1 MNSRYRQEK
10 RQPPYY
16 LLTGL
21 ILGFVISVVATMFL
35 VPVIYANVP
44 PETLN
49 AVDKDQYR
57 LMIARAYQA
66 DHDTG
71 RALAR
76 LGLLRDDNVIES
88 LIQQA
93 QRSELKSSAQT
104 LLFLYDDLQKI
115 ITKDGFPDPQDQNP
129 TSLPVVQPTGQSEA
143 TKTPETTE
151 TIDQSVRTATPAA
164 TIPKITSTPVT
175 DTVEKQNNKI
185 PFRLDEQKEVCNP
198 SYSKS
203 LIQIEVF
210 DSELDALPNTKVM
223 VTWEG
228 GQDIF
233 YTGFYPE
240 ISLGYADFSMIPGTN
255 YSVKVGDVGEL
266 IENISSPQCTDDSG
280 LPYWG
285 SVYLRFNEP

>member
-21 ILGFVISVVATMFL
+21 ILGLVISIATTMFL

-57 LMIARAYQA
+57 LMIARAYLS

-93 QRSELKSSAQT
+93 QRSELKSNAQT
-104 LLFLYDDLQKI
+104 LLVLYEDLQKI
-115 ITKDGFPDPQDQNP
+115 ITKEGFPDPQEQNS
-129 TSLPVVQPTGQSEA
+129 TTLPVVQPTSQSEA
-143 TKTPETTE
+143 TKPPETTE
-151 TIDQSVRTATPAA
+151 TIDQSIRTATPAA

-198 SYSKS
+198 SYSES

-210 DSELDALPNTKVM
+210 DSEMDALPNTKVM

-240 ISLGYADFSMIPGTN
+240 ISLGYADFSMVPGTN
-255 YSVKVGDVGEL
+255 YSIKVGDVGEL
-266 IENISSPQCTDDSG
+266 IEDISSPQCTDDAGS
-280 LPYWG
+280 PYWG

>member
-1 MNSRYRQEK
+1 MNSRYRQER

-21 ILGFVISVVATMFL
+21 ILGFVISIATTMFL

-49 AVDKDQYR
+49 AIDKDQYR

-66 DHDTG
+66 DHDSG

-88 LIQQA
+88 LVQQA
-93 QRSELKSSAQT
+93 QRSELKSNAQT
-104 LLFLYDDLQKI
+104 LLFLYEDLQKI
-115 ITKDGFPDPQDQNP
+115 ITKEGFQDPQEQNP
-129 TSLPVVQPTGQSEA
+129 TILPVQPTGQNEA
-143 TKTPETTE
+143 TQTPGTTE
-151 TIDQSVRTATPAA
+151 TIDQSVRTATPVA
-164 TIPKITSTPVT
+164 TIPKITSTPVS

-198 SYSKS
+198 SYSES

-210 DSELDALPNTKVM
+210 DNELNALPNTKIM
-223 VTWEG
+223 VTWDG

-240 ISLGYADFSMIPGTN
+240 ISLGYADFSMVPGTN
-255 YSVKVGDVGEL
+255 YSIKVGDVGEL
-266 IENISSPQCTDDSG
+266 IEGISSPQCTDDAGS
-280 LPYWG
+280 PYWG

>member
-1 MNSRYRQEK
+1 MNSRYRQER

-21 ILGFVISVVATMFL
+21 ILGFVISIVTTMFL

-49 AVDKDQYR
+49 AIDKDQYR

-66 DHDTG
+66 DHDSG

-88 LIQQA
+88 LVQQA
-93 QRSELKSSAQT
+93 QRSELKSNAQT
-104 LLFLYDDLQKI
+104 LLFLYEDLQKI
-115 ITKDGFPDPQDQNP
+115 ITKEGFPEPQEQNP
-129 TSLPVVQPTGQSEA
+129 TALPVQPTGQNEA
-143 TKTPETTE
+143 TQTPGTTE
-151 TIDQSVRTATPAA
+151 TIDQSVRTATPVA
-164 TIPKITSTPVT
+164 TTPKITSTPVS
-175 DTVEKQNNKI
+175 DNVEKQNNKI
-185 PFRLDEQKEVCNP
+185 PFRLGEQKEVCNP
-198 SYSKS
+198 SYSES

-210 DSELDALPNTKVM
+210 DNELNALPNTKIM

-240 ISLGYADFSMIPGTN
+240 ISLGYADFSMIPGTS
-255 YSVKVGDVGEL
+255 YTIKVGDVGEL
-266 IENISSPQCTDDSG
+266 IQDISSPQCTDDAGS
-280 LPYWG
+280 PYWG

>member
-1 MNSRYRQEK
+1 MNSRYRQER

-21 ILGFVISVVATMFL
+21 ILGFVISIATTMFL

-49 AVDKDQYR
+49 AIDKDQYR
-57 LMIARAYQA
+57 LMIARAYRA
-66 DHDTG
+66 EHDSG

-93 QRSELKSSAQT
+93 QRSELKSNAQT
-104 LLFLYDDLQKI
+104 LLFLYEDLHKI
-115 ITKDGFPDPQDQNP
+115 ITKEGFPDPQEQNQ
-129 TSLPVVQPTGQSEA
+129 TSLPVQPTSQNEA
-143 TKTPETTE
+143 TQSPETTE
-151 TIDQSVRTATPAA
+151 TIEQSIRTATPVA
-164 TIPKITSTPVT
+164 TIPKITSTP
-175 DTVEKQNNKI
+175 DNIGVEKQNNKI

-198 SYSKS
+198 SYSEP

-210 DSELDALPNTKVM
+210 DSDLNALPNTKVM

-255 YSVKVGDVGEL
+255 YTVKVGDVGEL
-266 IENISSPQCTDDSG
+266 IQDISAPQCIDDAGS
-280 LPYWG
+280 PYWG
-285 SVYLRFNEP
+285 SIYLRFNEP